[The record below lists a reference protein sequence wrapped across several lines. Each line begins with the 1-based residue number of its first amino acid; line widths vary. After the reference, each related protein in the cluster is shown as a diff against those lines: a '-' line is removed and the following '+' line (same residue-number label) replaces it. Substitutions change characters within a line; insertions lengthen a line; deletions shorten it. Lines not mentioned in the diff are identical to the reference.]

1 MESGDVS
8 SVSTDILALQLL
20 IRGQPSVS
28 VTQQLPGARSK
39 CCYTRKDVT
48 VSFLLAC

>member
-28 VTQQLPGARSK
+28 VTQHLPSARSK
-39 CCYTRKDVT
+39 CCCTRKDVT
-48 VSFLLAC
+48 VSFLLAR

>member
-8 SVSTDILALQLL
+8 SVSTDILALWLL

-28 VTQQLPGARSK
+28 ITQHLPSARSK
-39 CCYTRKDVT
+39 CCYTRNEVT
-48 VSFLLAC
+48 VVFLLAC